1 MTNENITKK
10 TVEAASAPVEITA
23 QELEN
28 VAGGR
33 MPEGGEWSIPS
44 VSDRS
49 CCIKR

>member
-10 TVEAASAPVEITA
+10 TVEAANEPVEITET
-23 QELEN
+23 ELEN

-33 MPEGGEWSIPS
+33 MNQGEWSIPS

-49 CCIKR
+49 CCIKH

>member
-1 MTNENITKK
+1 MTNENITNK
-10 TVEAASAPVEITA
+10 TVETANAPVEITE

-33 MPEGGEWSIPS
+33 MPAGEWSIPS

-49 CCIKR
+49 CCIKH